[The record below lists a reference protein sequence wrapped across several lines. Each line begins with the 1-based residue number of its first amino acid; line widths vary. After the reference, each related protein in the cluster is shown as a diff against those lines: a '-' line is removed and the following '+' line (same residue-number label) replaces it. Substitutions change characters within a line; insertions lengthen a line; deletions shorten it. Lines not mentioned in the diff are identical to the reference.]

1 MLGLGMLG
9 NDRKSTTVVSAMGRI
24 GGKDYEE
31 TYGEGK
37 EMDDMDMINPV
48 EMMMD
53 EFIKSVHEKD
63 SKKAAKILCFI
74 IEIERR
80 KGKTEIEIK
89 A

>member
-1 MLGLGMLG
+1 MLG
-9 NDRKSTTVVSAMGRI
+9 NDKKSSTVVVASGKMGD
-24 GGKDYEE
+24 KSYDK

-37 EMDDMDMINPV
+37 EMDDKDMYNPV
-48 EMMMD
+48 EMMME

-74 IEIERR
+74 MEIERR
-80 KGKTEIEIK
+80 KGGTEIEIK